1 MVFRKTKTICV
12 DFFPFVQKWL
22 YCILA
27 PNIVQFYVAM
37 LISNIKIIIFI
48 QGQPHRN
55 RAHDIQETDELP
67 VYVYYMY
74 HEGIGNENVRRAVS
88 SNSKWTEFPSS
99 IRYCDCPSIAVSQTN
114 VLFLFSSMN
123 LSNIPEVYRL
133 FPWWSY
139 WIIWVFCI
147 TLI

>member
-1 MVFRKTKTICV
+1 MLIFSPLSKSDYTVFLFQI
-12 DFFPFVQKWL
+12 L
-22 YCILA
+22 Y
-27 PNIVQFYVAM
+27 NFNVAM
-37 LISNIKIIIFI
+37 LINNIKIIIFI

-55 RAHDIQETDELP
+55 WAHDIQETDELP

-88 SNSKWTEFPSS
+88 SNFKWTVTAP
-99 IRYCDCPSIAVSQTN
+99 ASQSAKQMS
-114 VLFLFSSMN
+114 LFFFSSMN

-133 FPWWSY
+133 FPWSSY

>member
-1 MVFRKTKTICV
+1 MLI
-12 DFFPFVQKWL
+12 FFPLSKSDYTVFLLQIL
-22 YCILA
+22 Y
-27 PNIVQFYVAM
+27 NFNVAM

-55 RAHDIQETDELP
+55 WAHDIQETDELP

-88 SNSKWTEFPSS
+88 SNSKWTELPSS

-139 WIIWVFCI
+139 WIIWFFCI